1 MRIGLA
7 LATAVAALFT
17 AGAVPAAPFYV
28 TTSGTGEF
36 TILPGF
42 TREWTIATGPSETV
56 FGGGIFM
63 MRHSAGVTVGVTLT
77 LSTTGGTL
85 LNSVFVNDDFVGE
98 TYARVEMLMNGGAGY
113 TLPDPDTYVL
123 RLTVGD
129 DGGQSE
135 TARYDIQGDDPS
147 LILDSSALGDIL
159 PQDGP
164 TATPEPASALL
175 LAAGLLG
182 LGVARRRQM
191 CAAPAAG

>member
-113 TLPDPDTYVL
+113 TLPESGTYTVL
-123 RLTVGD
+123 LSVPD
-129 DGGQSE
+129 DGSQPAG
-135 TARYDIQGDDPS
+135 ARYDILGDGPS
-147 LILDSSALGDIL
+147 LNLDSSSLGDIL

-164 TATPEPASALL
+164 TATPEPATAAI

-182 LGVARRRQM
+182 LGFARRRTLT
-191 CAAPAAG
+191 G